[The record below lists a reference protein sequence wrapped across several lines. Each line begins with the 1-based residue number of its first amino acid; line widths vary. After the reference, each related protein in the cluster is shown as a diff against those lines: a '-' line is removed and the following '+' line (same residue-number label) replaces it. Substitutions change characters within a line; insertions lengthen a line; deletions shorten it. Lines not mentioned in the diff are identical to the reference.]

1 MRSVFPIGNTWRPAY
16 TRAVLDS
23 RELEGRATQL
33 LQRLIQFDTVNP
45 PGAEEE
51 CQQYLRGLLEG
62 AGFEVELLAAV
73 PGRPNLVA
81 RLPAPSGAD
90 GPTLCLLGHVDTVL
104 ANPAEWEVSP
114 WSGEL
119 RLVEPADA
127 RPGD

>member
-81 RLPAPSGAD
+81 RLPA
-90 GPTLCLLGHVDTVL
+90 LGD
-104 ANPAEWEVSP
+104 AWP
-114 WSGEL
+114 
-119 RLVEPADA
+119 A
-127 RPGD
+127 RPWAVSEKRKTPFSATQTG

>member
-73 PGRPNLVA
+73 PGRPTGRGTSKPPTA
-81 RLPAPSGAD
+81 MTRRATRPA
-90 GPTLCLLGHVDTVL
+90 
-104 ANPAEWEVSP
+104 
-114 WSGEL
+114 
-119 RLVEPADA
+119 
-127 RPGD
+127 